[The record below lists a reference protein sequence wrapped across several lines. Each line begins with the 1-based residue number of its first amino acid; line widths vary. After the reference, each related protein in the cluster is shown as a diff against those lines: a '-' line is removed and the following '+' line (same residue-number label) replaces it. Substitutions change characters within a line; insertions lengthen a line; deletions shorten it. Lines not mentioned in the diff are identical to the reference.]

1 LSEARLKFGA
11 FAGDARRLA
20 LQQRHLRESRELFVK
35 AHGLQ
40 RLTVFVRGAILNNFL
55 QQRIVFYQSSS
66 FFKNVYFWSCQL
78 RFLNL
83 QTFPFLL

>member
-55 QQRIVFYQSSS
+55 QQRIVFYP
-66 FFKNVYFWSCQL
+66 KLLV
-78 RFLNL
+78 L
-83 QTFPFLL
+83 QKCLF